1 MSMIDGL
8 KHTARR
14 LVREPGFTL
23 VALLTIALGVG
34 ATTAVFSIVNGVLLR
49 PVRFP
54 DAERAVFILESSPEN
69 GIQRISVSP
78 ANFWDWRDQSTTFEA
93 MAAIRRA
100 SFNLTGQEEP
110 ERLSGLQVSAG
121 FFTVA
126 GNALALGRGF
136 LESEDRPGGDL
147 VVVISHQ
154 LWLRRFRAEPDIIGR
169 TLSLNNEVY
178 TVVGVARQEVGF
190 PSNISIWAP
199 LAWDYRSYPRDDKYL
214 GVMGLLKPGVTLSEA
229 RADLDRVADQLALA
243 FPETN
248 QGWQAR
254 VDPLLDVLV
263 GSIRPRLLV
272 LLGAVSLV
280 LLIAVANVSHLQLA
294 RASGRQGEIALRQA
308 IGAGRGQ
315 IIRQLLGESLVL
327 GLLGGALGLTLAV
340 WSTDAILGLFAR
352 YIPHSGGITFN
363 ARVLSFT
370 AFVSIGASL
379 LFGLLPA
386 LQASSRDISNRLSQ
400 GSRTATDGA
409 RSLRARTSLVTGEV
423 ALALVLLVAAGLLV
437 RSFANLVDIDPGFSS
452 ERTLVMK
459 LDLPE
464 ASYNEPA
471 IQAAFFKELLS
482 HTRAIPGVESAG
494 TVAPLPLGGEWIG
507 EELQIEGEAVDPHQE
522 APGSNLRFISP
533 DYFKTMQIPLL
544 AGRTLAAFDTLD
556 RPSVVVVN
564 HTFAERYFTNGDAIG
579 KRLTFDLPVTE
590 ESRWHT
596 IVGIVGDVH
605 WAGLDNE
612 AGAEAYL
619 SVLQNPY
626 LAVNLVVRVRT
637 TETSL
642 IDAVRNAVYAVDEE
656 LPVYSVMWME
666 DLLARSIGRP
676 RFTMILLVLFAGL
689 ALSLAA
695 IGTFGVLSY
704 TVSQRVRDVA
714 IRLALGANPRDVLAM
729 LLRQGMTPV
738 VVGVAV
744 GLPGAAV
751 AVRLLTN
758 QVFGVGTTDPLTF
771 LVAAG
776 FLTTVSLTATYLAAR
791 RATRIDPAIVLRAE

>member
-1 MSMIDGL
+1 MPMIDSL
-8 KHTARR
+8 RYAARR
-14 LVREPGFTL
+14 LVREPGFTS

-49 PVRFP
+49 PVSFP
-54 DAERAVFILESSPEN
+54 DAEHAVFILESSPEN
-69 GIQRISVSP
+69 EIPRVSVSP
-78 ANFWDWRDQSTTFEA
+78 ANFWDWRDQSTSFEA

-100 SFNLTGQEEP
+100 SFNLTGEGEP
-110 ERLSGLQVSAG
+110 ERLSGLMVSSD
-121 FFTVA
+121 FFRVT

-136 LESEDRPGGDL
+136 LEAEDRPGGSR

-154 LWLRRFRAEPDIIGR
+154 LWQHRFAEDPDVIGR
-169 TLSLNNEVY
+169 TLTLNNEVY
-178 TVVGVARQEVGF
+178 TVVGVAQQRVGF

-199 LAWDYRSYPRDDKYL
+199 LAWDYRSYARDDKYL

-229 RADLDRVADQLALA
+229 RADLDRISSRLALA
-243 FPETN
+243 FPDTN

-254 VDPLLDVLV
+254 VDPLLDIVV

-272 LLGAVSLV
+272 LLGAVILV

-294 RASGRQGEIALRQA
+294 RASGRRGEIALRQA

-315 IIRQLLGESLVL
+315 IVRQLLSESLVL
-327 GLLGGALGLTLAV
+327 GLLGGALGLALAV

-352 YIPHSGGITFN
+352 YIPHSGGVTFD
-363 ARVLSFT
+363 ARVLAFT
-370 AFVSIGASL
+370 ALVSIGASL

-386 LQASSRDISNRLSQ
+386 LQAPSRDISSRLSQ

-423 ALALVLLVAAGLLV
+423 ALALVLLAAAGLLV

-452 ERTLVMK
+452 EQTLFMK

-464 ASYNEPA
+464 ARYSEPA
-471 IQAAFFKELLS
+471 TQAAFFNELLLQV
-482 HTRAIPGVESAG
+482 RALPGVEAVG

-507 EELQIEGEAVDPHQE
+507 EELRIEGESVGPHEE
-522 APGSNLRFISP
+522 APGTNLRFASP
-533 DYFKTMQIPLL
+533 GYLETMQIPLL
-544 AGRTLAAFDTLD
+544 TGRSLAATDTIGG
-556 RPSVVVVN
+556 PPVVVVN
-564 HTFAERYFTNGDAIG
+564 RTFAERYFADGDAIG
-579 KRLTFDLPVTE
+579 RRITFDLPLTK

-619 SVLQNPY
+619 SVLQDPY
-626 LAVNLVVRVRT
+626 LAVNLLVRVD
-637 TETSL
+637 ETGAGL
-642 IDAVRNAVYAVDEE
+642 IDSVRNAIHTVDEE
-656 LPVYSVMWME
+656 LPVYSVLWME

-676 RFTMILLVLFAGL
+676 RFTMILLVMFAGL

-695 IGTFGVLSY
+695 IGIFGVLSY

-729 LLRQGMTPV
+729 LLRQGMMPV
-738 VVGVAV
+738 VVGVV
-744 GLPGAAV
+744 IGIPGAVV
-751 AVRLLTN
+751 AVQLLTN
-758 QVFGVGTTDPLTF
+758 QVFGVGTIDPLTF
-771 LVAAG
+771 LTASG
-776 FLTTVSLTATYLAAR
+776 FLVSVSLAATYLAAR